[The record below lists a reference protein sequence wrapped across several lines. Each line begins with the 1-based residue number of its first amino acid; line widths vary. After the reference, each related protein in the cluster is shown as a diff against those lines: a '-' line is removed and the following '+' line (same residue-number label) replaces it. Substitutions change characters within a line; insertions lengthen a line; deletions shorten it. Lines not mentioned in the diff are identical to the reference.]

1 MSIAYASLWSAII
14 HSSISSQQHI
24 CIIRAINK
32 YQDPSGTASSTELTT
47 VQVPT
52 TYMTVTL
59 VSDHSS
65 QNGKIQNV
73 CSSFVF
79 TAFNFHL

>member
-1 MSIAYASLWSAII
+1 MKCYI
-14 HSSISSQQHI
+14 HSKISSQQHI
-24 CIIRAINK
+24 RIKRAINK
-32 YQDPSGTASSTELTT
+32 YQDQSGTESSTELTI
-47 VQVPT
+47 VQVT
-52 TYMTVTL
+52 ITYMTITF

-79 TAFNFHL
+79 TAFYFHL

>member
-1 MSIAYASLWSAII
+1 MKCYI

-24 CIIRAINK
+24 SIIRAINK
-32 YQDPSGTASSTELTT
+32 YQDQSGTESNTELTT
-47 VQVPT
+47 VQFPT
-52 TYMTVTL
+52 TYMTVTF

-65 QNGKIQNV
+65 QNGKIQSV
-73 CSSFVF
+73 CFSFVF